1 MHTNNLRVNNSN
13 NLVNNTQE
21 TKRLRDIKSLSPF
34 TEKENYKLLMKAFN
48 SKTTSPHTQLLYTS
62 NSITYNFL
70 KNKNLLAK
78 ISSTKK
84 VDILIKNFFLSLFT
98 LISKPFY
105 IDRQDKL
112 IIRLFIYVAPKLEKN
127 KLIRSLRNR
136 NIRLEHSKD
145 QLDKVSYSFPVSA
158 EQKGTRTEEVGQI
171 LKGLTPYLGTCH
183 SDPLFFSSV
192 PSLKAQVENINKT
205 QSIKDDLNTYL
216 NIFKTPLEKL
226 SLILG
231 KYFKKQIEFEIIRL
245 QYPFHDSN
253 ILSQILAYNAKKY
266 NFRRMWI
273 KLLPRAVVKNPSRN
287 LFFKIDK
294 TRQMI
299 EGQIKSTLF
308 RPTSY
313 LPPLFKLSGLNSI
326 FIKKDRLSMPS
337 EPNLYYSY
345 LSGINVR
352 LGGRLMTQGLRARF
366 SVQTKQSGSLARFK
380 VDLVEKSRFTGK
392 NKRGAYSFTV
402 TMSHVIN

>member
-1 MHTNNLRVNNSN
+1 MHNNNNLINNPSE
-13 NLVNNTQE
+13 LK
-21 TKRLRDIKSLSPF
+21 KRLRDINNLSVSSSKLDEGR
-34 TEKENYKLLMKAFN
+34 EKENYKLLMKAFN
-48 SKTTSPHTQLLYTS
+48 SKTTSPHTQLLYSS
-62 NSITYNFL
+62 NSITYKFS
-70 KNKNLLAK
+70 KNNIAN

-84 VDILIKNFFLSLFT
+84 VDVLIKNFFLSLFT

-112 IIRLFIYVAPKLEKN
+112 VIRLFIYVAPKLEKN
-127 KLIRSLRNR
+127 KLIRSLKNR
-136 NIRLEHSKD
+136 NIRIKD
-145 QLDKVSYSFPVSA
+145 QLGLISGNSGQIS
-158 EQKGTRTEEVGQI
+158 TETEGVGRI
-171 LKGLTPYLGTCH
+171 LKGLTPSLNN
-183 SDPLFFSSV
+183 SNPLLFSSV
-192 PSLKAQVENINKT
+192 HSSKDLKAQVDNNNIFH
-205 QSIKDDLNTYL
+205 SLSPRNTYL
-216 NIFKTPLEKL
+216 NIFKTQFENL

-266 NFRRMWI
+266 NLRRMWI
-273 KLLPRAVVKNPSRN
+273 KLLPRAVVRNPSRN

-294 TRQMI
+294 TKQMI
-299 EGQIKSTLF
+299 EGQIKSSLF

-313 LPPLFKLSGLNSI
+313 LPPLFKLSGLQSI
-326 FIKKDRLSMPS
+326 FIKKDINEGSR
-337 EPNLYYSY
+337 EANIPNLYYSY
-345 LSGINVR
+345 LSGINVK